1 LEGLTGNSGEES
13 KESDIIAQ
21 TIMVLNQLKL
31 MASSNGNISS
41 LQEAEMIRLIAEES
55 NSPEDGY
62 LPSVTGFA
70 KKCMKHEIQEI
81 KDIGIQLGPWC
92 EGGIYGRRFTTSLP
106 PINFNSRF
114 IVLELEE
121 LKPTPHLQWVVLMSI
136 IQAAQHAMFIKK

>member
-1 LEGLTGNSGEES
+1 MEGLTGNSGEES

-70 KKCMKHEIQEI
+70 K
-81 KDIGIQLGPWC
+81 
-92 EGGIYGRRFTTSLP
+92 
-106 PINFNSRF
+106 N
-114 IVLELEE
+114 
-121 LKPTPHLQWVVLMSI
+121 
-136 IQAAQHAMFIKK
+136 A

>member
-1 LEGLTGNSGEES
+1 
-13 KESDIIAQ
+13 
-21 TIMVLNQLKL
+21 
-31 MASSNGNISS
+31 
-41 LQEAEMIRLIAEES
+41 
-55 NSPEDGY
+55 
-62 LPSVTGFA
+62 
-70 KKCMKHEIQEI
+70 MKHEKQEI

-136 IQAAQHAMFIKK
+136 IQQHSMLCLLKRMVVVVCLYLMRPGSISAKVMVMMLLLTFY

>member
-1 LEGLTGNSGEES
+1 
-13 KESDIIAQ
+13 
-21 TIMVLNQLKL
+21 
-31 MASSNGNISS
+31 
-41 LQEAEMIRLIAEES
+41 
-55 NSPEDGY
+55 
-62 LPSVTGFA
+62 
-70 KKCMKHEIQEI
+70 MKHEKQEI

-136 IQAAQHAMFIKK
+136 IQAAQHAMFIKRMVVVVCLYLMRPGSISAKVMVMMLLLTFLLNSLKQHGVVSVKQTVQGSVLHRASKTSTSRQSV